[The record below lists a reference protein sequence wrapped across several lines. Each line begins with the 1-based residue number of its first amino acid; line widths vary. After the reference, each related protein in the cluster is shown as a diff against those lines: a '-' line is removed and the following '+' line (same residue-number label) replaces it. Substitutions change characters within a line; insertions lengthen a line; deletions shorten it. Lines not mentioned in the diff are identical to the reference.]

1 MNDLRSVTS
10 PEQGLRGCLALASP
24 RYELLPLADMREA
37 AGLLPAGALVTVTC
51 SPRHGIERTL
61 EEAEW
66 LSRSGFR
73 AVPHLAARLVRD
85 RAHLEEIVSRMAAAG
100 IDDCLVVGGDA
111 PRATG
116 DFADGLALLEGLA
129 GHPARPSRLGVP
141 AYPEG
146 HPGFDAAALQ
156 RNLEAKARLADYAV
170 TQLCFEALPL
180 RDWLRLQ
187 RDRGLALPIYA
198 GIPGVIA
205 HARLLSVAMRIGLG
219 ASTRALGRQRGLLG
233 RLLRPAVYR
242 PEALMRG
249 LWPALD
255 EPDGFAGLHVYSFN
269 QVGAT
274 RAWLEA
280 LRATRCAGTDPVA
293 TLLSPSGDSGSGI
306 VKPAARY

>member
-1 MNDLRSVTS
+1 MNDLCSVTP
-10 PEQGLRGCLALASP
+10 PEQRLRGCLALASP

-51 SPRHGIERTL
+51 SPRHGIDRTL

-66 LSRSGFR
+66 LSRAGFR

-85 RAHLEEIVSRMAAAG
+85 RAHLEQILSRLAAAG

-111 PRATG
+111 PRPTG
-116 DFADGLALLEGLA
+116 DYADGLALLEALA
-129 GHPARPSRLGVP
+129 NQPSRPSRVGVP

-146 HPGFDAAALQ
+146 HPGLDAAALQ
-156 RNLEAKARLADYAV
+156 ENLEAKARLADYAV
-170 TQLCFEALPL
+170 TQMCFESAPMI
-180 RDWLRLQ
+180 DWLRRQ
-187 RDRGLALPIYA
+187 RDWGLALPVYA
-198 GIPGVIA
+198 GVPGVIA

-242 PEALMRG
+242 PESLMRG

-255 EPDGFAGLHVYSFN
+255 DPSGFAGLHVYSFN
-269 QVGAT
+269 QVAAT

-280 LRATRCAGTDPVA
+280 LRARHCASLGPA
-293 TLLSPSGDSGSGI
+293 AQPLSPSGDGGSGI
-306 VKPAARY
+306 VKPAPRY